1 MYVKDTVL
9 SRTLQCESHEHL
21 SSNDFPCPCLQDPHS
36 VSHHSSAECELL
48 QLPGYLTPGLL
59 DFEFGNSPIHSSPDH
74 HFCTSRKLFVFFPFF
89 SICTKFTFQKR
100 KTGEK
105 DSFECFRWPR
115 KFLFEPLWYSICCNF
130 QWTYRAGHREIQEIG
145 AHRRDMQT
153 FAGAG
158 GSGINI
164 CCRS

>member
-89 SICTKFTFQKR
+89 SIVPNSLFKKKKLAKR
-100 KTGEK
+100 ILLSASDCHENFFLNRCGIKYYTI
-105 DSFECFRWPR
+105 FRGH
-115 KFLFEPLWYSICCNF
+115 IGD
-130 QWTYRAGHREIQEIG
+130 GHREIQEIG
-145 AHRRDMQT
+145 AHRLYLQT
-153 FAGAG
+153 LAG
-158 GSGINI
+158 
-164 CCRS
+164 